1 MNHFNGQKY
10 DNLGSVGNFF
20 ARSTL
25 KRPRYTSN
33 VFFFFLSEML
43 CFKIEFYI
51 LNGKEVSFTER
62 LCHIAEEISCR
73 LSTKSFSSP
82 TCKALAYKNL
92 VPRSLVDEA
101 VANIFT

>member
-25 KRPRYTSN
+25 KRPS
-33 VFFFFLSEML
+33 FLSEML
-43 CFKIEFYI
+43 CFNIEFYI